1 MHVVSLASTLPQA
14 RVWLGEA
21 NYGRLW
27 DNDVNTFGGTALV
40 LASLQAIPD
49 LAISVSFNS
58 LLLLPSIIAIYI
70 KMRIS
75 PAANIRK

>member
-1 MHVVSLASTLPQA
+1 LASTLPQA
-14 RVWLGEA
+14 RVWSGEA
-21 NYGRLW
+21 NYSRLR
-27 DNDVNTFGGTALV
+27 DNDLNTFGGTALA

-49 LAISVSFNS
+49 LAISVSPCFYYPFS

-75 PAANIRK
+75 PAGNIRK